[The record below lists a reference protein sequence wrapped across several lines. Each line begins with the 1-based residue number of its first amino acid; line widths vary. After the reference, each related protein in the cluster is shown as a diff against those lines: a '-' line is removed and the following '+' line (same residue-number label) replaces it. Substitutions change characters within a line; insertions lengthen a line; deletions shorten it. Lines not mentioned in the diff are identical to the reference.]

1 MSNYFKSVNFRDIK
15 QGIFFDIEAAT
26 VVKELKEKTDLYESW
41 KYKMRNEGLET
52 FEQYDDEFKKSGPLY
67 SPFARICCISSGY
80 CTLENKLKVKEY
92 KGEDE
97 KVILTEFFQDLGKLV
112 NNGRTHLI
120 SFAGLGYD
128 MPVIAFRALVNGVEV
143 HPTFDVFH
151 QKEWNLKHC
160 IDLNLYLR
168 GTAFTNISLINA
180 AVAFGLPSPKQSMSG
195 DEVSNIYWGKGK
207 DRIEKIGNYCSQDV
221 LTTANIL
228 CKIMNQPILELEIV
242 K

>member
-1 MSNYFKSVNFRDIK
+1 MSKYFRDINFKDIK

-41 KYKMRNEGLET
+41 EYKMRNEGLET
-52 FEQYDDEFKKSGPLY
+52 FEQYQEAFKKQGPL
-67 SPFARICCISSGY
+67 FLGFNRICCISMGY
-80 CTLENKLKVKEY
+80 VSEGKLKVREY

-97 KVILTEFFQDLGKLV
+97 KQILTEFYQDLNKLV
-112 NNGRTHLI
+112 NNGKTHLV
-120 SFAGLGYD
+120 SFSGLGYD
-128 MPVIAFRALVNGVEV
+128 LPVVSFRSLTNGVEI
-143 HPTFDVFH
+143 HPMFDIAH

-180 AVAFGLPSPKQSMSG
+180 AVAFGLPSPKQSMAG
-195 DEVSNIYWGKGK
+195 DEVSNIYWGKSK

-228 CKIMNQPILELEIV
+228 CKIMNQPILELEV
-242 K
+242 SK